1 VDLVVNDLS
10 PDLVNGLQKVPGL
23 AVTTSPGTDYAYI
36 GCNLRDPALA
46 DRRVRLA
53 IGHAVDTGSIINY
66 LRRGLARPA
75 TGIVPAMSWAYD
87 EGEPPIAHDVEAAKR
102 LLDEAGFRDPD
113 GDGPAPR
120 LRLTLKTSTDERYR
134 LQAAV
139 IQQNLAEVGI
149 AVEIRSYEFATLMS
163 DVIRGNVQLYTLQFV
178 GVTDPDMLRR
188 AFHSSQVPPAGFNR
202 GHYANA
208 DVDALLDQAGR
219 SLDESAR
226 RALYVKVQSLV
237 AADVPFISLWA
248 KTNVA
253 VSQDT
258 LTGIALSPTAD
269 FSFLSRVR
277 RVR

>member
-1 VDLVVNDLS
+1 
-10 PDLVNGLQKVPGL
+10 VP
-23 AVTTSPGTDYAYI
+23 S
-36 GCNLRDPALA
+36 
-46 DRRVRLA
+46 
-53 IGHAVDTGSIINY
+53 
-66 LRRGLARPA
+66 
-75 TGIVPAMSWAYD
+75 MSWAYD
-87 EGEPPIAHDVEAAKR
+87 AGAGAPSHDVELAKR

-113 GDGPAPR
+113 GDGPEPR

-139 IQQNLAEVGI
+139 IQQNLAQAGI

-188 AFHSSQVPPAGFNR
+188 AFHSTQVPPAGFNR
-202 GHYANA
+202 GHYENA
-208 DVDALLDQAGR
+208 EVDALLDRASR
-219 SLDESAR
+219 ALDESER
-226 RALYVKVQSLV
+226 RELYANVQRLV
-237 AADVPFISLWA
+237 AADSPYVSLWA

-253 VSQDT
+253 VSQAT
-258 LTGIALSPTAD
+258 LTGIELSPTAD